1 MQGKTVIIT
10 GGGSGFGRE
19 VALKLAKKGTNVSV
33 VDISKEHGEE
43 TVRLCKE
50 LGCDAIFIQADVSK
64 VEEVKN
70 YVSQTVDHF
79 GKIDLFFNNAGISG
93 SGVRTIE
100 CSVEEFDAIVDVNLK
115 GVFYGLKY
123 VVSEML
129 KTGGGIIVNTAS
141 LGGLVG
147 MPTLGAYSATKHAVV
162 GLTKTIAGEYGREK
176 IRINAIAPGTNE
188 TPMVKSFPKEAI
200 KAMAEEVPMGRLGQP
215 HEVADVACFLLSEE
229 SSYIH
234 GATISIDGGVAAL

>member
-64 VEEVKN
+64 VEEVKS
-70 YVSQTVDHF
+70 YVSQTIDHF

-200 KAMAEEVPMGRLGQP
+200 KAMAVEVPMGRLGQP
-215 HEVADVACFLLSEE
+215 HEVADVVCFLLSEE

>member
-215 HEVADVACFLLSEE
+215 HEVADVVCFLLSEE

-234 GATISIDGGVAAL
+234 GATISVDGGVAAL